1 MNSRKI
7 RENTFRVEFANL
19 PKKPTSEEVH
29 TFAGVHLGITRTQLV
44 KIQMSHTDDCA
55 FVKVTDQTIAQRIVD
70 QYDNKFDYEVKGVK
84 YKLRIRMA
92 DGCVDVRLHD
102 LSENTTDQQIR
113 KHMSC
118 YGEVLSVQELLW
130 SDKHYFPGFPSG
142 IRQVRMVLREPIKS
156 YVTIDGDTTYV
167 TYPKQRQTCRHCGE
181 FMHTGISC
189 VQNKK
194 LLVQKIGLNDRL
206 RGSSYAGAV
215 RGNLTG
221 NSQTP
226 GSSGSAGS
234 SGTSSSSG
242 PSGSSAASGSSGTL
256 GSSGFALNLSGNTN
270 TSAQDGE
277 ANLSTSSKTP
287 LNEVTSDTTMN
298 LTSSAQSID
307 PVQPEQSMAAG
318 SGAFVM
324 NGSLEASTTHQTP
337 VAQVTDSATDNVVP
351 STTSSGAMPA
361 LLKVINI
368 DGKGQAEKHKQ
379 DDGSTSDDSNAFTM
393 VEKRGRGRPKKL
405 KQ

>member
-1 MNSRKI
+1 
-7 RENTFRVEFANL
+7 
-19 PKKPTSEEVH
+19 
-29 TFAGVHLGITRTQLV
+29 
-44 KIQMSHTDDCA
+44 MSHTDDCA
-55 FVKVTDQTIAQRIVD
+55 FIKVTDQTIAQRIVD

-102 LSENTTDQQIR
+102 LSENTTDEQIR

-156 YVTIDGDTTYV
+156 YVTIDGDTTHV

-226 GSSGSAGS
+226 GSSGSPGS

-242 PSGSSAASGSSGTL
+242 PSNSSAASGSSGTL
-256 GSSGFALNLSGNTN
+256 GSSGFEFVRQHEPFCSRWR
-270 TSAQDGE
+270 S
-277 ANLSTSSKTP
+277 
-287 LNEVTSDTTMN
+287 
-298 LTSSAQSID
+298 QSFD
-307 PVQPEQSMAAG
+307 K
-318 SGAFVM
+318 F
-324 NGSLEASTTHQTP
+324 
-337 VAQVTDSATDNVVP
+337 
-351 STTSSGAMPA
+351 
-361 LLKVINI
+361 
-368 DGKGQAEKHKQ
+368 
-379 DDGSTSDDSNAFTM
+379 
-393 VEKRGRGRPKKL
+393 
-405 KQ
+405 